1 MIHSVYF
8 WLKPDLSEADRQ
20 LFASELALVT
30 KISYLDKAYIGRPAA
45 VEARPVCDLSFD
57 WNLIVHFKTL
67 EDHEFYQKGCKDHQ
81 RFVETCKHLWTKVI
95 IYDMTPES

>member
-20 LFASELALVT
+20 LFAAELALVAQLP
-30 KISYLDKAYIGRPAA
+30 YLASSRIGKPAP

-57 WNLIVHFKTL
+57 WSLISEFKTL
-67 EDHEFYQKGCKDHQ
+67 EDHEFYQKDCQDHK
-81 RFVETCKHLWTKVI
+81 RFVDTCKHMWSKVI
-95 IYDMTPES
+95 IYDMTPEA

>member
-20 LFASELALVT
+20 LFESELKLIGKLGYLKQAL
-30 KISYLDKAYIGRPAA
+30 IGRPAK
-45 VEARPVCDLSFD
+45 VTPRPVCDLSFD
-57 WNLIVHFKTL
+57 WNLVVHFHKD
-67 EDHEFYQKGCKDHQ
+67 EDHDFYQNECPDHQ
-81 RFVETCKHLWTKVI
+81 RFINTCKQLWSKVI